1 MPHLFE
7 PLCLRKLVLPNRI
20 GVSPMCQY
28 SAVDGIAQDWHFI
41 HYASRAVAGPGLI
54 LVEATAVTADGR
66 ISPGDM
72 GLWQDRQIEPLA
84 RIARQISAYG
94 CVPGIQLA
102 HAGRKASVGLG
113 WEPQRTLTPEEQGWP
128 VVAPSPVAFSADH
141 AIPRELTLDDIRTL
155 VGQFVAAA
163 QRALTAGFQVAEIH
177 SAHGYLLHEFLSPI
191 SNQRRDAYGGS
202 FENRIRLLVEVANAV
217 RAVWPENLPLL
228 VRISATDWME
238 GGWSVDESVE
248 LSRKLKACGVDLV
261 DVSSGGTSL
270 AAKIPVGPGFQ
281 SEFAARIR
289 REAGIATAAVG
300 IITSPAQAD
309 HLIRS
314 GQSDL
319 VFVARE
325 LLRDPYW
332 PLHAAQAL
340 GHSVAWPNQ
349 YLRAA
354 PPGSTGR

>member
-1 MPHLFE
+1 MPHLFD
-7 PLCLRKLVLPNRI
+7 PLQLRALTLPNRI
-20 GVSPMCQY
+20 GISPMCQY
-28 SAVDGIAQDWHFI
+28 SAIDGVAQDWHAI
-41 HYASRAVAGPGLI
+41 HYGSRAVGGPGLI
-54 LVEATAVTADGR
+54 LVEATAVVPEGR
-66 ISPGDM
+66 ISPGDL
-72 GLWQDRQIEPLA
+72 GLWEDEQIEPLA
-84 RIARQISAYG
+84 RIARLIAEHA
-94 CVPGIQLA
+94 CVPGIQIA

-113 WEPQRTLTPEEQGWP
+113 WQAQRALTPEEGGWP
-128 VVAPSPVAFSADH
+128 VVGPSPVAFSADY
-141 AIPRELTLDDIRTL
+141 ALPRELTFEEIRAL
-155 VGQFVAAA
+155 VGKFVATAR
-163 QRALTAGFQVAEIH
+163 RALVAGFRVVEIH
-177 SAHGYLLHEFLSPI
+177 AAHGYLLHEFLSPL
-191 SNQRRDAYGGS
+191 SNRRQDGYGGS
-202 FENRIRLLVEVANAV
+202 FDNRIRFLLEVAGAV
-217 RAVWPENLPLL
+217 RAVWPQDLPVI

-238 GGWSVDESVE
+238 GGWSIDESVE
-248 LSRKLKACGVDLV
+248 LSSKLKACGVDLV

-300 IITSPAQAD
+300 MITSPAQAD

-340 GHSVAWPNQ
+340 GHGVAWPNQ